1 MVAVVRLSWGVPCQD
16 TPLEKALD
24 RKVQKVYRGSME
36 MRIRDLPE
44 DVHKALKL
52 HAVRKGIR
60 LNDLVVQILAASA
73 EKVMGRG
80 KPS

>member
-1 MVAVVRLSWGVPCQD
+1 
-16 TPLEKALD
+16 
-24 RKVQKVYRGSME
+24 ME

-52 HAVRKGIR
+52 HAVREGIR
-60 LNDLVVQILAASA
+60 LNDLVVQILVAAV
-73 EKVMGRG
+73 KVSDGG